1 MHQLPHALGMTELI
15 ILFVIALIL
24 FGPGAFRSR

>member
-1 MHQLPHALGMTELI
+1 MFGTIGLPQLM

-24 FGPGAFRSR
+24 FGPHTFIGPRGR